1 MKRTVKHIVTA
12 ASAALAASAIAGLP
26 ASARE
31 LKAAYFVSPKHPIGQ
46 AYTFLADEVNKE
58 SKGALTIR
66 IFPGESL
73 LGAKAI
79 SDGIRDGVA
88 DMGQVVATYTPAYY
102 PHGVLINDLSMVG
115 GNDLAAA
122 LSVTELQLLKCP
134 GCLAEYGKQNQI
146 PFSAISVP
154 SYVIIA
160 GGDFNSV
167 EKIKLKKLRAAG
179 SLWDRFCRAVGAVA
193 VNMPTAGMYEAMS
206 RGTLDGVL
214 YSVGGLKTH
223 GLGDIAK
230 QVIMLNTGSF
240 RAAALFSM
248 SKSTWKSMTLD
259 ERKVMLQ
266 VLPRAVVRN
275 TLAFLKGD
283 EEGLAVAKEKH
294 IPVVQPD
301 PALLKLRNDFVE
313 NDLKLTVKNAT
324 EKLHLSDAA
333 EFVANYKALY
343 AKWVKLVEPIAKD
356 EAKLDELLYNE
367 VYAKVD
373 PTSFALK

>member
-1 MKRTVKHIVTA
+1 MKRTLQRLGLAVVVAIAA
-12 ASAALAASAIAGLP
+12 ASPAAAKQ
-26 ASARE
+26 

-46 AYTFLADEVNKE
+46 GYTFLAEEVKKQ

-88 DMGQVVATYTPAYY
+88 DMGQVVATYTPAYF

-115 GNDLAAA
+115 ENDLAAA

-134 GCLAEYGKQNQI
+134 GCLAEYAKQGQI

-154 SYVIIA
+154 AYVVI
-160 GGDFNSV
+160 GNGDFNSV

-179 SLWDRFCRAVGAVA
+179 SLWDRFCRSIGAVA

-214 YSVGGLKTH
+214 YSVGGLKSH

-230 QVIMLNTGSF
+230 QVILLNTGSF

-248 SKSTWKSMTLD
+248 SQATWKSLTVD
-259 ERKVMLQ
+259 ERKIMLSA
-266 VLPRAVVRN
+266 LSKAIVRN
-275 TLAFLKGD
+275 TLAFLQSND
-283 EEGLAVAKEKH
+283 DGLEVAKAKN

-313 NDLKLTVKNAT
+313 NDLHQTIKNAT
-324 EKLHLSDAA
+324 EKLQLADAA

-343 AKWVKLVEPIAKD
+343 AKWEKLVAPIAKD
-356 EAKLDELLYNE
+356 EAKLGE
-367 VYAKVD
+367 VVFTEIYAKID
-373 PTSFALK
+373 PATFGVK

>member
-1 MKRTVKHIVTA
+1 MRRSLQMIGM
-12 ASAALAASAIAGLP
+12 AALAAMTTAIP
-26 ASARE
+26 ASAKQ

-46 AYTFLADEVNKE
+46 GYTFLAEEVNKE

-66 IFPGESL
+66 VFPGESL

-88 DMGQVVATYTPAYY
+88 DMGQVVTTYTPAYY

-115 GNDLAAA
+115 TNDLAAA
-122 LSVTELQLLKCP
+122 LSVTELQLLACG
-134 GCLAEYGKQNQI
+134 GCLEEFGKQNQI

-154 SYVIIA
+154 AYVII
-160 GGDFNSV
+160 GNGDFNSP

-179 SLWDRFCRAVGAVA
+179 SLWDRFCRSVGAVA

-206 RGTLDGVL
+206 RGTLDGAL
-214 YSVGGLKTH
+214 YSIGGLKTH

-230 QVIMLNTGSF
+230 QVILLNIGSF
-240 RAAALFSM
+240 RAAALFSI
-248 SKSTWKSMTLD
+248 SRTTWKSLTID
-259 ERKVMLQ
+259 ERKIML
-266 VLPRAVVRN
+266 RSMSKAVVRN

-283 EEGLAVAKEKH
+283 EEGLQVAKEKN

-301 PALLKLRNDFVE
+301 PELLRMRNEFVE

-324 EKLHLSDAA
+324 ENLHLADAA
-333 EFVANYKALY
+333 EFVANYRKLY
-343 AKWVKLVEPIAKD
+343 DKWEKLVTPIATD
-356 EAKLDELLYNE
+356 EAKLAELLYNE
-367 VYAKVD
+367 VYAKLD
-373 PTSFALK
+373 PATFGLN

>member
-1 MKRTVKHIVTA
+1 MRRLLQMIGM
-12 ASAALAASAIAGLP
+12 AALASFGTAAP
-26 ASARE
+26 ALAKQ

-46 AYTFLADEVNKE
+46 GYTFLGEELKKE
-58 SKGALTIR
+58 SKGDLTLR

-73 LGAKAI
+73 LAAKAI

-88 DMGQVVATYTPAYY
+88 DMGQVVMTYTPAYY

-115 GNDLAAA
+115 TNDLAAA
-122 LSVTELQLLKCP
+122 LSVTELQLLHCP
-134 GCLAEYGKQNQI
+134 GCLEEFSKQNQI

-154 SYVIIA
+154 AYVIIA
-160 GGDFNSV
+160 NGDFNSP

-179 SLWDRFCRAVGAVA
+179 SLWDRFCRSVGAVA

-248 SKSTWKSMTLD
+248 SKTTWKSLSID
-259 ERKVMLQ
+259 ERKVML
-266 VLPRAVVRN
+266 RAMSKAMVFN

-283 EEGLAVAKEKH
+283 EEGLQVAKEKN

-301 PALLKLRNDFVE
+301 PELLRMRNEFVE
-313 NDLKLTVKNAT
+313 NDLHHTVKNAT
-324 EKLHLSDAA
+324 ENLHLADAA
-333 EFVANYKALY
+333 EFVANYRKLY
-343 AKWVKLVEPIAKD
+343 DKWEKLVDADRQRPE
-356 EAKLDELLYNE
+356 EAGRASLQ
-367 VYAKVD
+367 
-373 PTSFALK
+373 

>member
-1 MKRTVKHIVTA
+1 MRRSLQMIGM
-12 ASAALAASAIAGLP
+12 AALAAMATAVP
-26 ASARE
+26 ASAKQ

-46 AYTFLADEVNKE
+46 GYTFLAEEVNKE

-66 IFPGESL
+66 IFPGKSL

-88 DMGQVVATYTPAYY
+88 DMGQVVTTYTPAYY

-115 GNDLAAA
+115 TNDLAAA
-122 LSVTELQLLKCP
+122 LSVTELQLLACP
-134 GCLAEYGKQNQI
+134 GCLEEFGKQNQI

-154 SYVIIA
+154 AYVIIA
-160 GGDFNSV
+160 NGDFNSP

-179 SLWDRFCRAVGAVA
+179 SLWDRFCRSIGAVA

-206 RGTLDGVL
+206 RGTLDGAL
-214 YSVGGLKTH
+214 YSIGGLKTH

-230 QVIMLNTGSF
+230 QVILLNTGSF
-240 RAAALFSM
+240 RAAALFSI
-248 SKSTWKSMTLD
+248 SKTTWKSLTID
-259 ERKVMLQ
+259 ERKVMLRS
-266 VLPRAVVRN
+266 LSKAMVRN

-283 EEGLAVAKEKH
+283 EDGLQVAKEKN

-301 PALLKLRNDFVE
+301 PELLRMRNEFVE
-313 NDLKLTVKNAT
+313 NDLHHTVKNAT
-324 EKLHLSDAA
+324 ENLHLADAA
-333 EFVANYKALY
+333 EFVANYRKLY
-343 AKWVKLVEPIAKD
+343 AKWEKLVTPIAND

-367 VYAKVD
+367 VYAKID
-373 PTSFALK
+373 PATFGLN